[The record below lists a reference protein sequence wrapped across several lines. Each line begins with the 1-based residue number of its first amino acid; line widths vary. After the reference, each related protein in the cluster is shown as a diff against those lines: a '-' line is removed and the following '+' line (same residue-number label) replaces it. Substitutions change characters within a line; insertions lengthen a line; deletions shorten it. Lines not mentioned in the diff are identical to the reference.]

1 MNNICVNCKE
11 VYKDRPQRCHECG
24 GQTFE
29 LTHAEPKAKPP
40 LSREQLIGTA
50 FEYANIS
57 MRAIRISNEIQEL
70 ITYLTMYKVPSEDIG
85 NLMGTQD
92 MLKRYHY
99 SYTQSS
105 LNKQIETNQ
114 L

>member
-1 MNNICVNCKE
+1 MNVICVNCKD

-29 LTHAEPKAKPP
+29 PTHAEPKGKP
-40 LSREQLIGTA
+40 LSTEQLIGTS

-57 MRAIRISNEIQEL
+57 MRSIQISNEIQEL
-70 ITYLTMYKVPSEDIG
+70 ISYLTMYKVPSEDIG
-85 NLMGTQD
+85 NLMSTQD